1 MYEPTVILKRR
12 VVEKVGQNFVV
23 MECQADGWHAISKA
37 YPASTSAYAKLGR
50 ITHLDTKQDDFNKK
64 SKKKSKATEELSE

>member
-23 MECQADGWHAISKA
+23 MECRADGWFPITKA
-37 YPASTSAYAKLGR
+37 YPASTSAYARLGR
-50 ITHLDTKQDDFNKK
+50 LVHLDTQEDAFGKK
-64 SKKKSKATEELSE
+64 AKKKVKTDELPE